1 MALPL
6 AILGQPGFRAL
17 AATLI
22 GLLPIWLRP
31 KPKYPFLR
39 ALVPV
44 LITYCLAAA
53 GTAIIDPVKIDQR
66 TIGLDT
72 LLDDAGPTESLL
84 PALLLTI
91 GIAVVPPFLCGAFV
105 RGVRREARSP
115 TVGECVALGVWFGFP
130 IMILSL
136 HAGWFCLLA
145 VAAHLA
151 MARGGERLW
160 VFVEY
165 GSTSFA
171 LLLFLAVFGDRWY
184 PWGLLVVLLQA
195 PLLTLMAVWGRKLFV
210 VESVFGKGDAAAGS
224 GLLDMAPW
232 RRGGRSGRRKRRNGP
247 AAAQQERR

>member
-6 AILGQPGFRAL
+6 AIVGHPGLRAL
-17 AATLI
+17 VSTLI
-22 GLLPIWLRP
+22 GLLPLWLRP
-31 KPKYPFLR
+31 KHDHPFLR

-44 LITYCLAAA
+44 LITYGLAAV

-72 LLDDAGPTESLL
+72 LLDDGGPAESLL

-91 GIAVVPPFLCGAFV
+91 GIAVAPPFLCGAVV
-105 RGVRREARSP
+105 RGVRRESRSP

-130 IMILSL
+130 IMMLSL

-151 MARGGERLW
+151 MSRGERLW

-171 LLLFLAVFGDRWY
+171 LLLFLAVFGNRWY

-210 VESVFGKGDAAAGS
+210 VERRPRATRAA
-224 GLLDMAPW
+224 
-232 RRGGRSGRRKRRNGP
+232 RR
-247 AAAQQERR
+247 ERRAR